1 MNADTRGLDPQGR
14 AHQALADA
22 VNDYGPRILS
32 EPALLRNQL
41 SDVLPDEPR
50 EGSLLVAAVEVG
62 AAAQLRE
69 QVAAVGPDAAVEA
82 VSRNMAQT
90 RALDPAASC
99 WAVAEI
105 ARALGYPVSAGA
117 AAPPP
122 PGEATLPWTGA
133 AAVVAPSGAPPP
145 GAPPATPPAYVPPPM
160 PAAFVLP
167 PAPGAYPPPPVPG
180 AYPPPPVPAGF
191 AAPPPVA
198 GPPTGSFGPAG
209 YGGPPPPPAGPLSG
223 PFGPGPAGGG
233 PPLPPA
239 GPPPGPP
246 GPGAPGGPPGPPGSG
261 GPVGLPPAWAPPPSP
276 PGGGNRMP
284 LIAGAVVIVLIAGYI
299 GLAAAAKLPPFKAT
313 ATPTSTPVAACPTG
327 EQLQAGQCVPK
338 ATATPSAAPT
348 HSATPTTTAA
358 PSLTPTPSAAPT
370 SSSSLTPLANILPSY
385 ITGDSTD
392 DICTDEPS
400 SSYLTAGATDE
411 ELCDMSANQ
420 NVDENY
426 ILYVGFP
433 TETPATSYFNSLLSG
448 NGMKAGQGDC
458 SSLSLATAADGSSQY
473 CEGSY
478 TTSGSGG
485 SDFVFT
491 GNNDFDL
498 GNSTTVSGLEECAG
512 STSVDVVGFTDPS
525 YAAVGVALDCEG
537 GVYSDIYDD
546 FTSGDLFLGS

>member
-1 MNADTRGLDPQGR
+1 MNADTGGPDPQGR

-90 RALDPAASC
+90 RALDPAASR

-105 ARALGYPVSAGA
+105 ARAMGYPVSAGPA
-117 AAPPP
+117 AAPP
-122 PGEATLPWTGA
+122 PGEATLPWTGPA
-133 AAVVAPSGAPPP
+133 ALVEPPGPPPP
-145 GAPPATPPAYVPPPM
+145 GAPPAVPPAYVPPPM

-167 PAPGAYPPPPVPG
+167 PAPGAYPPPP
-180 AYPPPPVPAGF
+180 APAGF
-191 AAPPPVA
+191 AAPLPVA
-198 GPPTGSFGPAG
+198 GPPAGPFGPAAYGGPPLPPTSPPTGSFGPAG
-209 YGGPPPPPAGPLSG
+209 YGGPPP
-223 PFGPGPAGGG
+223 
-233 PPLPPA
+233 PPA

-261 GPVGLPPAWAPPPSP
+261 GPVGLPPAWAPPPPP

-284 LIAGAVVIVLIAGYI
+284 LIAGAVVIVLVAGYI

-338 ATATPSAAPT
+338 TTATPSAAPT
-348 HSATPTTTAA
+348 HSATPTATAA
-358 PSLTPTPSAAPT
+358 PTPSAAPT
-370 SSSSLTPLANILPSY
+370 ATSSLTPLANILPSY

-392 DICTDEPS
+392 DICTNEPS
-400 SSYLTAGATDE
+400 SSYVTAGATDE

-420 NVDENY
+420 DVPEDY

-433 TETPATSYFNSLLSG
+433 AETPTTSYFTSLLGG

-473 CEGSY
+473 CEGPY

-485 SDFVFT
+485 TDFVFT

-498 GNSTTVSGLEECAG
+498 GSSTMVSGLDECDG
-512 STSVDVVGFTDPS
+512 STSIDVVGFTDPS

-537 GVYSDIYDD
+537 GEYSDIYDD
-546 FTSGDLFLGS
+546 FTAGDLFLGS